1 MQIKGRI
8 HSVLFLVLAVLS
20 ACGSQPLFE
29 ETYDFKDH
37 SWGSGESPAFSFQS
51 KDTLT
56 PYNFVVTLRT
66 TPDYEYSNLW
76 VFMYTESP
84 NGNLRKDTLNFP
96 LAEPSGKWIGKNTGS
111 VIEHEVLIGFNR
123 VFPQSGNYLIR
134 FEQAIP
140 DPEVKHV
147 LDIGLRIESTTLS
160 NQ

>member
-1 MQIKGRI
+1 MQIRVKI
-8 HSVLFLVLAVLS
+8 HSLCVIAVLMLA

-29 ETYDFKDH
+29 DTYDFRDH
-37 SWGSGESPAFSFQS
+37 SWGSGESPAFTFVAN
-51 KDTLT
+51 DTVT

-76 VFMYTESP
+76 VFMYTQNP
-84 NGNLRKDTLNFP
+84 NGTQRKDTLNFP

-111 VIEHEVLIGFNR
+111 VIEHELLIGFNR
-123 VFPQSGNYLIR
+123 SFPESGEYLIR

-147 LDIGLRIESTTLS
+147 LDLGLRIEPTQH
-160 NQ
+160 NK